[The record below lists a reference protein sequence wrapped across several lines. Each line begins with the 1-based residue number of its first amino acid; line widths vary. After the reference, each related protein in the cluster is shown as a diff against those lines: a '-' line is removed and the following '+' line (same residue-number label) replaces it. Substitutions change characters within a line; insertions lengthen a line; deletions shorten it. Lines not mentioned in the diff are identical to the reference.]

1 MNASFPQTEI
11 NIEALENVKT
21 RLYQLQESILFFLR
35 SINPDTTPGTVSWT
49 ELHSKFNVLI
59 AKYLHLT
66 NILNDPHSTLLQ
78 SYTVFPNEPP
88 ANDQQ
93 AQNLG
98 VLLRTKLFPELQQD
112 LDDRTKEGFVPGLE
126 SNAAGSGTTEERKIL
141 AALKLKSMMHDAL
154 CRSADEIFENQR
166 DLVHTKVRYES
177 DEEGD
182 NVSENSTALPGAK
195 SKNKSSNKQKTQ
207 TDDIL
212 QVDDFTLGAPPNGS
226 SNNNCVRYMDDWS
239 GILTDVDGDN
249 LAVEEAHGDDDTEEL
264 DDQYFEMRRQDTA
277 EDSDDEGDDAFSEN
291 ESAISESNTG
301 SEDENDME
309 LVEASSKFDDQSLER
324 DEDDDDAF
332 MEVGIEAQ
340 AGLQEASENQP
351 SGMVIDSF
359 GEDDGSAEE
368 DMEEVDLA

>member
-112 LDDRTKEGFVPGLE
+112 LDDRTKEGTVPGLE
-126 SNAAGSGTTEERKIL
+126 SNAPGSGTTEERKIL
-141 AALKLKSMMHDAL
+141 AGLKLKAMMHDAL

-182 NVSENSTALPGAK
+182 DTIENNTVLSGAK
-195 SKNKSSNKQKTQ
+195 SKVKSNKQKTQ

-212 QVDDFTLGAPPNGS
+212 QVDDFAIGVS
-226 SNNNCVRYMDDWS
+226 SNGNFNSSSIRYMDDWS
-239 GILTDVDGDN
+239 GVLTDADGSNSIID
-249 LAVEEAHGDDDTEEL
+249 EAYGDDDAGEL
-264 DDQYFEMRRQDTA
+264 DDQYFEMRRQEASDESVVVILISKLDTRGQEGD
-277 EDSDDEGDDAFSEN
+277 EDNDDTFMEIGTETEGTLRSASDDHPGDM
-291 ESAISESNTG
+291 AIDT
-301 SEDENDME
+301 
-309 LVEASSKFDDQSLER
+309 FD
-324 DEDDDDAF
+324 
-332 MEVGIEAQ
+332 
-340 AGLQEASENQP
+340 
-351 SGMVIDSF
+351 
-359 GEDDGSAEE
+359 EDDGSAEE